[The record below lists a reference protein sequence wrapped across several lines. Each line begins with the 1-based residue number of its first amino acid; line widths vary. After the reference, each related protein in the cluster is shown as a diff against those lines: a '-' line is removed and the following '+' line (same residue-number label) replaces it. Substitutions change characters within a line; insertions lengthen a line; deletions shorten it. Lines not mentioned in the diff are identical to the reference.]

1 MSIPQ
6 HPAITAWYQSE
17 LAASHLSGNEDCKV
31 VISLALWGETYVQ
44 RFLDYELPSI
54 TAPRNHAALEDAKA
68 EVVIYADGRALDMLR
83 TRKLSSWPDIMI
95 WTRQIP
101 DDVMQVVYQLPQ
113 YKYTLMAAVH
123 NLGIAQAARKGA
135 GFSMGVADI
144 VYSENYFG
152 RLLELGKTHQ
162 MIAHHAFITSQERAK
177 PELNALRT
185 AEGIIHISAP
195 FLGDIG
201 WRHAAGLMKSW
212 NMNEIET
219 FEEVPGTHFM
229 LWRGYDSVRMH
240 CPHITP
246 VWIGPKRCK
255 AARLEPGDTL
265 DALPLGDYYVPTP
278 EDDMVIVTLDDT
290 REPPAGLVPF
300 ERFRTGLIPFASC
313 MPQFKVPVV
322 LPTLSAEDG
331 YLPDG
336 VIEQRFQ
343 KLCALLG
350 V

>member
-6 HPAITAWYQSE
+6 HPLINAWYRSE
-17 LAASHLSGNEDCKV
+17 LTPHRWSQHENVRL
-31 VISLALWGETYVQ
+31 VISLALWGESYVEK
-44 RFLDYELPSI
+44 FLNYELPSMF
-54 TAPRNHAALEDAKA
+54 APRNSAAL
-68 EVVIYADGRALDMLR
+68 GRANTELIVYVDNPTYRSLEHR
-83 TRKLSSWPDIMI
+83 LPIVPVEIRVIH
-95 WTRQIP
+95 
-101 DDVMQVVYQLPQ
+101 DDVMQILYQAPQ

-123 NLGIAQAARKGA
+123 NLGIAQAASKGA

-152 RLLELGKTHQ
+152 RLLELAKTHQ
-162 MIAHHAFITSQERAK
+162 AIAHHAFITSQKWPGMFLTARCKDGA
-177 PELNALRT
+177 LN
-185 AEGIIHISAP
+185 ISAP
-195 FLGDIG
+195 ELGSIG
-201 WRHAAGLMKSW
+201 WNYRAGLMDSW
-212 NMNEIET
+212 NMNALDT

-229 LWRGYDSVRMH
+229 LWRGKDYVRMH

-246 VWIGPKRCK
+246 VWIGPERCK

-290 REPPAGLVPF
+290 REGRTGLVPL
-300 ERFRTGLIPFASC
+300 ERFKQGLIPFASC
-313 MPQFKVPVV
+313 MPQFYKPCI
-322 LPTLSAEDG
+322 LPTLPAEDG

-343 KLCALLG
+343 KLVELLG
-350 V
+350 I